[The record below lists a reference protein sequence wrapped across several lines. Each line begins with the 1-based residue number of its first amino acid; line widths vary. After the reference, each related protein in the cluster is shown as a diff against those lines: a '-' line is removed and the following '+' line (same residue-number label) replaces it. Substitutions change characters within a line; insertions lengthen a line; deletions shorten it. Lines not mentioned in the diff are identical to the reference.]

1 MTDIND
7 SIYEDIKQ
15 YYEMEEQSEDLTT
28 LEEALTKVEELEVL
42 LVDNPYQ
49 SMMHRHLSHV
59 KHELRRQIAL
69 QTTKELGVL
78 KDALQQDI

>member
-1 MTDIND
+1 MNHDLDPKT
-7 SIYEDIKQ
+7 YEDIKQ
-15 YYEMEEQSEDLTT
+15 FYEEEERMEQYSELQD
-28 LEEALTKVEELEVL
+28 ALTKVEELEVL

-69 QTTKELGVL
+69 QTTEELAVL
-78 KDALQQDI
+78 KDALQQ

>member
-15 YYEMEEQSEDLTT
+15 YYQMEEQSEDLTT
-28 LEEALTKVEELEVL
+28 LEEALVKVEELEVL
-42 LVDNPYQ
+42 LVENPYQ
-49 SMMHRHLSHV
+49 SMMHRHLSHI
-59 KHELRRQIAL
+59 KYELRRQIAL
-69 QTTKELGVL
+69 QTTEELGVL